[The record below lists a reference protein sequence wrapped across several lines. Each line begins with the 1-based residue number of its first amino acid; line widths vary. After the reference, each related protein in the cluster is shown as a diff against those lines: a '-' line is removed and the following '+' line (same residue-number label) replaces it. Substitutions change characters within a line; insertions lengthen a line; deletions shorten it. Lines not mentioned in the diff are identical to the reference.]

1 MTHGFL
7 GIPEPWLSAE
17 YEYNTSK
24 AATKVLVGS
33 LLGGI
38 NLNYLAHKGCVC
50 TASTDRWKHWEF
62 LEKVAL
68 TRMK

>member
-24 AATKVLVGS
+24 AASKVLVGS
-33 LLGGI
+33 LIGGTE
-38 NLNYLAHKGCVC
+38 LNYVEYKVCVRRVS
-50 TASTDRWKHWEF
+50 ADGKKDWEF
-62 LEKVAL
+62 SKKVDM